1 MSGSKHTKGLLF
13 WIGPQ
18 CLSSSI
24 GLFYLA
30 HELFAPLD
38 ACLRMSDLIMKTIL
52 KFWLSVI
59 HPCAPCLPGSFEGN
73 SADWVPCP
81 ICNSAVWFSKVV
93 LYRNCVKLSFAD
105 LFGTWAIYY
114 ELTVSHRRKSFNEHP
129 CRHKTDLADLSV
141 CTQIAFRIWPFPL
154 WCWKARRMVVEFVP
168 KRFGVRLYDDG
179 DCSGTATSWLG
190 SHPQQLCCW
199 HEAVMAP
206 VKRRS
211 GHLTTQLTFAV
222 RDTVNS
228 GIGKVC
234 LLWYPLVSFGFTSN
248 LFFFFPNSVS

>member
-93 LYRNCVKLSFAD
+93 LYRNCVTMSFAD

-190 SHPQQLCCW
+190 SHPQQLCAGTKLSW
-199 HEAVMAP
+199 HWSNAGQVTSP
-206 VKRRS
+206 HS
-211 GHLTTQLTFAV
+211 WLSQWGTQWTVESEKFA
-222 RDTVNS
+222 S
-228 GIGKVC
+228 FGIP
-234 LLWYPLVSFGFTSN
+234 WYPLVSLRICFSFSPTA
-248 LFFFFPNSVS
+248 